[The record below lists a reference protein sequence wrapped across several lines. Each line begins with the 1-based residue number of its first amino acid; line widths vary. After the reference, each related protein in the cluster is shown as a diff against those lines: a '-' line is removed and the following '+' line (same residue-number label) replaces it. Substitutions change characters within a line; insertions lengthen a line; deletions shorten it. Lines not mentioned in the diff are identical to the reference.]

1 MNEVLAPMQNKR
13 IRRWGRLGFTLI
25 ELLVVLAIIA
35 MLLLLAVPRY
45 YSQLESSKET
55 VLLENLRTVRET
67 LDRFNGDKGRYPEAL
82 QELVD
87 LRYLASLPVDPM
99 TESSMTWII
108 EPPPSGYKGE
118 VFNVRSGSI
127 AIGKNGIAYANW

>member
-1 MNEVLAPMQNKR
+1 MQNKR